1 MQRKRGELVPI
12 GDALADLGGPV
23 KAIRDASPQSR
34 HHFTQADQVNQ
45 LISAS
50 EADPALGFMARLM
63 TLCSLPRPLRL
74 SWPHLYRVS
83 GRLVR
88 FCTLS
93 GAFLTSVE
101 GDRVPVSDG
110 S

>member
-1 MQRKRGELVPI
+1 MRTARNQVVL
-12 GDALADLGGPV
+12 PV
-23 KAIRDASPQSR
+23 
-34 HHFTQADQVNQ
+34 
-45 LISAS
+45 SAS
-50 EADPALGFMARLM
+50 ETERLRDLLSGKRIDASFADGAH
-63 TLCSLPRPLRL
+63 LRGRVKEIQDGL
-74 SWPHLYRVS
+74 LVRVS

>member
-1 MQRKRGELVPI
+1 MLGYLLRAALSEELSTGAREVIVITDTIPVNKKREAVEKSIQR
-12 GDALADLGGPV
+12 ALAEKKQPKVTYRIL
-23 KAIRDASPQSR
+23 
-34 HHFTQADQVNQ
+34 HH
-45 LISAS
+45 
-50 EADPALGFMARLM
+50 
-63 TLCSLPRPLRL
+63 
-74 SWPHLYRVS
+74 RVS

>member
-1 MQRKRGELVPI
+1 MKLSVWFLWAWGLSRNGVKNYSK
-12 GDALADLGGPV
+12 GP
-23 KAIRDASPQSR
+23 
-34 HHFTQADQVNQ
+34 
-45 LISAS
+45 LIW
-50 EADPALGFMARLM
+50 
-63 TLCSLPRPLRL
+63 LP
-74 SWPHLYRVS
+74 RVS